1 MRGPSASMGP
11 MLRRQVIPG
20 AAAAVFIFPFVFL
33 VLGALRAPGAPP
45 PTGLRVLVPQL
56 TGGGFE
62 RAFEL
67 VDLGR
72 QLVNSVIVALLAVP
86 LTVLVA
92 SWAGFAAT
100 RLSARGRRLVV
111 GGSLVALLV
120 PLSALWVPR
129 FVLFSQLHLVDTYVP
144 LVAPALMA
152 TSPLYVLLFFWS
164 FSRLPRDLIDAAR
177 LEGLG
182 LLAIW
187 RRVAAPLVRP
197 TTFAVAAL
205 AFVFHWSNVVDPLL
219 YLNDPSLYTAPLG
232 LRQLRDLGPT
242 DFPTL
247 LAASLVVTLPAAI
260 AFGAIQHRF
269 LSDVRAAGWLGR

>member
-1 MRGPSASMGP
+1 MQ
-11 MLRRQVIPG
+11 RRQLAATAVAG
-20 AAAAVFIFPFVFL
+20 AFLLPLVFL
-33 VLGALRAPGAPP
+33 VLGALRAPGSPP
-45 PTGLRVLVPQL
+45 PTGLEVLVPQV
-56 TGGGFE
+56 TFAAFE
-62 RAFEL
+62 RAFGL

-72 QLVNSVIVALLAVP
+72 QLVNSGIVALLAVP

-100 RLSARGRRLVV
+100 RLTARGRRFVL
-111 GGSLVALLV
+111 GASLVALLV

-129 FVLFSQLHLVDTYVP
+129 FVLFAKLGLIDTYVP

-152 TSPLYVLLFFWS
+152 TSPLYVLLFYWS
-164 FSRLPRDLIDAAR
+164 YSRLPRDLVDAAR

-182 LLAIW
+182 LFAIW

-197 TTFAVAAL
+197 TTFAVGAL
-205 AFVFHWSNVVDPLL
+205 AFVFHWSNFVDPLL
-219 YLNDPSLYTAPLG
+219 YLNDPDLFTAPLG
-232 LRQLRDLGPT
+232 LRQLKDLGPT

-247 LAASLVVTLPAAI
+247 MAAALVVTLPAAV
-260 AFGAIQHRF
+260 AFGAVQHRF

>member
-1 MRGPSASMGP
+1 MRRSQLVATVVS
-11 MLRRQVIPG
+11 G
-20 AAAAVFIFPFVFL
+20 AFLFPLVFL
-33 VLGALRAPGAPP
+33 VLGSLRAPGAPP
-45 PTGLRVLVPQL
+45 PTGLGVLVPEL
-56 TGGGFE
+56 SGGGFT

-72 QLVNSVIVALLAVP
+72 QLVNSGLVALLAVP
-86 LTVLVA
+86 LSVLVA

-100 RLSARGRRLVV
+100 RLSRGGRRLVV
-111 GGSLVALLV
+111 VGSLVALLV

-129 FVLFSQLHLVDTYVP
+129 FVLFSELSLVDTWVP

-164 FSRLPRDLIDAAR
+164 YSRLPRDLIDAAR

-182 LLAIW
+182 LFAIW

-197 TTFAVAAL
+197 TTFAVGAL
-205 AFVFHWSNVVDPLL
+205 AFVFHWSNFVDPLL
-219 YLNDPSLYTAPLG
+219 YLNDPDLFTAPLG
-232 LRQLRDLGPT
+232 LRQLQDLGPT

-247 LAASLVVTLPAAI
+247 LAASLVVTLPAAL
-260 AFGAIQHRF
+260 AFGAVQHRF

>member
-1 MRGPSASMGP
+1 MGP
-11 MLRRQVIPG
+11 MLRRQVI
-20 AAAAVFIFPFVFL
+20 ASAVAAVFIFPLVFL

-129 FVLFSQLHLVDTYVP
+129 FVLFSKLHLVDTYVP

-187 RRVAAPLVRP
+187 RRIAAPLVRP
-197 TTFAVAAL
+197 TTFAVGAL
-205 AFVFHWSNVVDPLL
+205 AFVFHWSNFVDALL

-247 LAASLVVTLPAAI
+247 LAASLVVTLPAAV
-260 AFGAIQHRF
+260 AFGAVQHRF

>member
-1 MRGPSASMGP
+1 MTASLVSG
-11 MLRRQVIPG
+11 
-20 AAAAVFIFPFVFL
+20 VFLFPLVFL
-33 VLGALRAPGAPP
+33 VLGALREPGAPP
-45 PTGLRVLVPQL
+45 PTGLDVLAPSPD
-56 TGGGFE
+56 TGGFE

-72 QLVNSVIVALLAVP
+72 QLFNSGLVALIAVP

-100 RLSARGRRLVV
+100 RLGRTGRRLVI

-129 FVLFSQLHLVDTYVP
+129 FVMFSELSLVDTYVP

-152 TSPLYVLLFFWS
+152 TSPLYVLLFYWS
-164 FSRLPRDLIDAAR
+164 YSRLPHELVDAAR

-205 AFVFHWSNVVDPLL
+205 AFVFHWSNFVDPLL
-219 YLNDPSLYTAPLG
+219 YLNDPDLFTAPLG
-232 LRQLRDLGPT
+232 LRQLKDLGPT
-242 DFPTL
+242 DFSVL
-247 LAASLVVTLPAAI
+247 LAASLVVTLPAAL
-260 AFGAIQHRF
+260 AFGAVQHRF